1 MAFKQFVAKQFIDV
15 IQWNEPDEGVLAY
28 RFPMEDQEIQTGA
41 QLTVRES
48 QMALF
53 VNEGKI
59 ADIFGPGL
67 YTLNT
72 QNLPLLTDLKNWD
85 KEFKSPFKSD
95 VYFFATR
102 LQIDQRWGTGAPI
115 IIRDKEFGAVSM
127 RAYGVYSYHV
137 TDCRTFFT
145 RVSGTLGTYRVS
157 DMEGQLRAMII
168 ACITE
173 VVANSAIPFLD
184 MTANLTSLTDKLGTQ
199 IKPAFTAMGLELSQF
214 VVQSISL
221 PDDLQQLLDQRTGM
235 RMVGDLGHYTQF
247 AAAESLP
254 IAAANTSG
262 AADMGIGLG
271 AGAAM
276 GQVMMGSLKSAAD
289 AVHAFGGAPVAAA
302 VAAPEP
308 PPPGTAIEAIPAFA
322 APSASAPASHAAA
335 PSAPAPALRISE
347 QAPESEQPERRFCIF
362 CGKQI
367 PSVARF
373 CPKCGE
379 RQLSL
384 TENTAA
390 SGAASESSP
399 PSAANP
405 TAEESEPEE
414 RRFCIF
420 CGKQIPTVA
429 RFCSKC
435 GERQL

>member
-28 RFPMEDQEIQTGA
+28 RFPMQDQEIQTGA
-41 QLTVRES
+41 KLTVRES

-59 ADIFGPGL
+59 ADVFGPGL

-72 QNLPLLTDLKNWD
+72 ENLPLLTDLKNWD

-95 VYFFATR
+95 VYFFSTH

-127 RAYGVYSYHV
+127 RSYGVYSYHV
-137 TDCRTFFT
+137 NDCRTFFT

-168 ACITE
+168 GCITE

-184 MTANLTSLTDKLGTQ
+184 MTANLSSLNEKLVAQ
-199 IKPAFTAMGLELSQF
+199 IKPAFIALGLDLDQF
-214 VVQSISL
+214 VVQNISL
-221 PDDLQQLLDQRTGM
+221 PDDLQQLLDQRIGM
-235 RMVGDLGHYTQF
+235 RMVGDLGRYTQF
-247 AAAESLP
+247 TAAESLP
-254 IAAANTSG
+254 IAAANTTG

-271 AGAAM
+271 AGAAV
-276 GQVMMGSLKSAAD
+276 GQVMMGSLKSVAAT
-289 AVHAFGGAPVAAA
+289 AVAPAIAA
-302 VAAPEP
+302 VAAPEAPSPVSTVAAVPAIAAAAAAP
-308 PPPGTAIEAIPAFA
+308 PA
-322 APSASAPASHAAA
+322 APSAAPAANN
-335 PSAPAPALRISE
+335 SE
-347 QAPESEQPERRFCIF
+347 PTSESEQPERRFCIF

-367 PSVARF
+367 PPVARF
-373 CPKCGE
+373 CSRCGE
-379 RQLSL
+379 RQPSL
-384 TENTAA
+384 DA
-390 SGAASESSP
+390 SAPGAASESPVS
-399 PSAANP
+399 SAAASAA
-405 TAEESEPEE
+405 TGSESEPDE

-429 RFCSKC
+429 RFCPKC